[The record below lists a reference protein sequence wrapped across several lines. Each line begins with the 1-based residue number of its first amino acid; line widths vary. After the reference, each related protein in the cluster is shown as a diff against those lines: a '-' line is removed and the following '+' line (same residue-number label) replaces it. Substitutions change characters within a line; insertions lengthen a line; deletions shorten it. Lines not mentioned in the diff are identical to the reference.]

1 MITEPTALLAFM
13 FLLVAFARFLEGR
26 FAFVQKVSSAVVCT
40 LLGILLANI
49 GVIPHDSA
57 VLAGVSTYAVPYA
70 IVLVILSSRLKDLR
84 KAGMPLLIAFVLAGA
99 GTFVGAVVA
108 SFVFASSLG
117 PETWKLAGTFAGAF
131 GVAV

>member
-40 LLGILLANI
+40 RLGILLANI

-70 IVLVILSSRLKDLR
+70 IVL
-84 KAGMPLLIAFVLAGA
+84 AGA
-99 GTFVGAVVA
+99 STFVGAVVA
-108 SFVFASSLG
+108 RFAFASSLG

-131 GVAV
+131 GVAA